1 MLRIPTK
8 AALGVVLA
16 CLVLGAMAAPA
27 GAAGAAGSAPAAGSV
42 AAAGVSAI
50 SAVSAA
56 VGFQFGL
63 ADYEPATFSDPRVA
77 ELGVRNARD
86 VVPWNVV
93 AVPRDLAAVSAWL
106 AAVKQAGITPLITFQ
121 HADGNDRAPTQA
133 QFLKDFLRFRALFGW
148 VSEFCPWDEATHAG
162 QPTARHPRL
171 AAQYYNAIAS
181 HCPGCMVTA
190 PDTLDADGN
199 IERWIGQFLRSAH
212 PYPKIWPLNP
222 YISVSTDNSRAIRR
236 LLSFVHGQVWFSE
249 VGGIV
254 WWRFHGKLIYHG
266 VVYAAKVAKNIFKL
280 AAISP
285 RITRVYYYHWR
296 SPGTPQAAKKS
307 TWDAGLVSASGVAR
321 PALLVVAK
329 ALHRQLQTTTP
340 SSY

>member
-1 MLRIPTK
+1 MLCLTK
-8 AALGVVLA
+8 QAALGVVVA
-16 CLVLGAMAAPA
+16 CLVLGGLGSM
-27 GAAGAAGSAPAAGSV
+27 AAGAAGSAGAMAAPAV
-42 AAAGVSAI
+42 AARA
-50 SAVSAA
+50 
-56 VGFQFGL
+56 GFQFGL

-77 ELGVRNARD
+77 ELGVHVARD

-106 AAVKQAGITPLITFQ
+106 AAVRQAGITPLITFQ

-133 QFLKDFLRFRALFGW
+133 QFLKDFLRFRALFPW

-162 QPTARHPRL
+162 QPTARHPKL

-181 HCPGCMVTA
+181 HCSGCTVTA
-190 PDTLDADGN
+190 PDTLDADGD

-222 YISVSTDNSRAIRR
+222 YISVSTDNSHAIRR
-236 LLSFVHGQVWFSE
+236 LLSYVHGQVWFSE

-254 WWRFHGKLIYHG
+254 WWRFHDKLIYHG
-266 VVYAAKVAKNIFKL
+266 VAYAAKVAKNIFKL

-285 RITRVYYYHWR
+285 RITRIYYYHWR

-321 PALLVVAK
+321 PALLAVAQ
-329 ALHRQLQTTTP
+329 ALHRQLQTATP
-340 SSY
+340 TSF

>member
-1 MLRIPTK
+1 MLRPTK
-8 AALGVVLA
+8 QAALGVVLA
-16 CLVLGAMAAPA
+16 CLALSGLGSMAAGAGAAGVSAGTAAMAAEVGAAPA
-27 GAAGAAGSAPAAGSV
+27 GAARAS
-42 AAAGVSAI
+42 
-50 SAVSAA
+50 
-56 VGFQFGL
+56 FQFGL

-86 VVPWNVV
+86 VVAWNVV
-93 AVPRDLAAVSAWL
+93 AVPRDLAAVSTWL
-106 AAVKQAGITPLITFQ
+106 AAVRQAGITPLITFQ
-121 HADGNDRAPTQA
+121 HADAGDRAPTRA
-133 QFLKDFLRFRALFGW
+133 QFLKDFLRFRALFPW

-162 QPTARHPRL
+162 QPTARHPKL
-171 AAQYYNAIAS
+171 AAQYYNAITS
-181 HCPGCMVTA
+181 HCSGCIVTA
-190 PDTLDADGN
+190 PDTLDADGD

-266 VVYAAKVAKNIFKL
+266 VAYAAKVAKNLFEL
-280 AAISP
+280 AAIRP

-296 SPGTPQAAKKS
+296 SPGTPQGAKKS

-321 PALLVVAK
+321 PALLAVAK
-329 ALHRQLQTTTP
+329 ALHRQLQTATP
-340 SSY
+340 ATF